1 MQHIGIVLLILGGLS
16 GSKDVLGKKCAL
28 FQTIEKASAQKN
40 CPILAEGHSQEW
52 GNLWRDNLQ
61 TTGWR

>member
-1 MQHIGIVLLILGGLS
+1 M
-16 GSKDVLGKKCAL
+16 AL
-28 FQTIEKASAQKN
+28 KRKIEKASAKN
-40 CPILAEGHSQEW
+40 CPILAEGHSQER

>member
-1 MQHIGIVLLILGGLS
+1 MQLLGIILLILVGLS
-16 GSKDVLGKKCAL
+16 GFKGIIGKKCAL
-28 FQTIEKASAQKN
+28 FQTIEKASAKKS